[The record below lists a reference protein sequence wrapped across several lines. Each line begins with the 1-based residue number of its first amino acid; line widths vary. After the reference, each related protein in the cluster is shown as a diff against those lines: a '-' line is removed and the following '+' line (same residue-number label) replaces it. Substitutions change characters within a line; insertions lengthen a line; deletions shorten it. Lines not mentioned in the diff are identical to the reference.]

1 MKGIFK
7 KLIKLL
13 EIEKN
18 VWKGKKK
25 NMLDCITQV
34 DILEEKISELEIK
47 TEENN
52 FKWTKYFVGKP

>member
-1 MKGIFK
+1 MS
-7 KLIKLL
+7 
-13 EIEKN
+13 EKE
-18 VWKGKKK
+18 KKK

>member
-52 FKWTKYFVGKP
+52 FKWTKYVVGKP

>member
-1 MKGIFK
+1 MS
-7 KLIKLL
+7 
-13 EIEKN
+13 EKE
-18 VWKGKKK
+18 KKK

-52 FKWTKYFVGKP
+52 FKWTNYVVGKP